1 MRDWCATPEGS
12 DSIEGSLQRA
22 LTELSARYEQAYDDA
37 TKPTTPR
44 SPAATK
50 GPLDAPPPSA
60 IQILVTMSHRRIGE
74 LATTEAE
81 ALAAYGLLHCLVLLG
96 DAAVAGVG
104 EQLWTQVD
112 NRHSTFQTMH
122 D

>member
-1 MRDWCATPEGS
+1 MTAF
-12 DSIEGSLQRA
+12 A
-22 LTELSARYEQAYDDA
+22 KDA
-37 TKPTTPR
+37 T
-44 SPAATK
+44 A
-50 GPLDAPPPSA
+50 PSA

-74 LATTEAE
+74 LAKTEAE

-112 NRHSTFQTMH
+112 NRHPTFQTMH